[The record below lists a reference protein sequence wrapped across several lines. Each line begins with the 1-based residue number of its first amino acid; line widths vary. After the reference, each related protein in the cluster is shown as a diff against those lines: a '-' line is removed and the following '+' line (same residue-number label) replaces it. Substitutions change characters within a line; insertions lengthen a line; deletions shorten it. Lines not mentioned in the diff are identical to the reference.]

1 MLHRFTV
8 RLNSVFASG
17 LTLASLSGLDR
28 FLHSAIGNLD
38 CKTFNQ
44 NNEFIELLD
53 SMDENIEN
61 LIKDNILDPFSDNFA
76 NLIPVAERYK
86 HTYITGMT
94 GSGKSELLKVL
105 IMGDILRENGS
116 IILLEPHGDLAQ
128 SVTKLVK
135 DKSRL
140 VYITQLSHIVN
151 HKFLYKKAS
160 LSSINRHFLI

>member
-1 MLHRFTV
+1 
-8 RLNSVFASG
+8 
-17 LTLASLSGLDR
+17 
-28 FLHSAIGNLD
+28 
-38 CKTFNQ
+38 
-44 NNEFIELLD
+44 
-53 SMDENIEN
+53 MDENIEN

-86 HTYITGMT
+86 HTHLTGMT

-140 VYITQLSHIVN
+140 VYINPFLDDEKTPTINLFHLPNKSEQNIAKITQVILSVLKSVN
-151 HKFLYKKAS
+151 SDESFECNGRCA
-160 LSSINRHFLI
+160 